1 MPRDDETARV
11 VAPPPLIF
19 GTALVTGWLLNWL
32 VPAPV
37 APVAFARGAG
47 ALLAAGGLAF
57 GVMAWRELGRAATAV
72 NPYRPTTSLVRSG
85 AFAYSRNPLYVALI
99 ALSLGAAL
107 LANALWCVVAL
118 VPAVAVLRL
127 GVISREEAYLER
139 RFGEQYRVYRA
150 ATRRWL

>member
-1 MPRDDETARV
+1 MPRDDETAGV

-19 GTALVTGWLLNWL
+19 GAALVTGWLLNWV

-37 APVAFARGAG
+37 APAAFARGAG
-47 ALLAAGGLAF
+47 GLLA
-57 GVMAWRELGRAATAV
+57 VMALGVAVSAFQEMNRAATTV
-72 NPYRPTTSLVRSG
+72 NPYSPTTSLVRRG
-85 AFAYSRNPLYVALI
+85 VFAYSRNPLYLSLI
-99 ALSLGAAL
+99 ALSLGLAL
-107 LANALWCVVAL
+107 LTNALWCVVAL

-139 RFGEQYRVYRA
+139 RFGEQYRRYCA